1 MGFRVW
7 KGGVSGGVAGE
18 NSVIGNGIITVQSP
32 GGAPASGYVSYVTGS
47 DQFAK
52 QLALPI
58 TNPVTISD

>member
-1 MGFRVW
+1 
-7 KGGVSGGVAGE
+7 
-18 NSVIGNGIITVQSP
+18 VIGNGIITVQSS
-32 GGAPASGYVSYVTGS
+32 GGVQASGYASYVTGS